1 MPASSA
7 NTPGG
12 FLSKADQQDFFCH
25 YLHPNS
31 PTCPSPA
38 PPVRPFSCI
47 ILLSSAPSPSPSPSP
62 PRFPSKA
69 HQLDFFRHYLHPTA
83 PEKVTNGEMGGMW
96 EGGESSV
103 GANSFHLMLN
113 HFDAK
118 YLKPPWHLLCPS
130 DRAGQSIFILRA
142 AAAMVL
148 SVALPEGLDASK
160 LSKDISAYSELQ
172 QARLKFRPTLPS
184 MLDGPSVVE
193 KGPPTKA
200 AGNDEEI
207 AKLFPSLYG
216 QPSVKLVPAGAS
228 AAPTT
233 PITVGVVLSG
243 GQAPGG
249 HNVIAGLF
257 DYLQEKVPGSKLLGF
272 LGGPAGV
279 MKCKYVEIT
288 AEFLYPYRNQ
298 GGFDIICSG
307 RDKIESPEQ
316 FAMAVAS
323 AEQLSLDGLVVI
335 GGDDSNTNACLLAE
349 HFRVKGLK
357 TKVIGCPKTIDGDLK
372 AAQVPISFGFDTAC
386 KVYSE
391 TIGNV
396 MTDARSGGKYY
407 HFVRLMGRAASHITL
422 ECALQTHPNIT
433 LVGEEVFAK
442 GMTLGQVT
450 NHIADVICKRAEAG
464 KNFGVVL
471 IPEGL
476 IDFIPEINDL
486 ISQLNEILAKA
497 AVDAEG
503 MYEWKEG
510 LQPNTRTLFDSLPKD
525 IQDQLLL
532 ERDPHG
538 NVQVA
543 RIETEKML
551 ISMVEEELGRRA
563 KAGQYKGAFE
573 GRSHFCGYEG
583 RCGMPTLFDATY
595 CYALGSVAAALV
607 QAGET
612 GLIASVGNLTAPP
625 QEWTV
630 GGTALTELMVVE
642 RRKEQGEAVD
652 LGANALT
659 ELMVVARCKGE
670 WQRGKGEWW
679 GEEGN

>member
-1 MPASSA
+1 
-7 NTPGG
+7 
-12 FLSKADQQDFFCH
+12 
-25 YLHPNS
+25 
-31 PTCPSPA
+31 
-38 PPVRPFSCI
+38 
-47 ILLSSAPSPSPSPSP
+47 
-62 PRFPSKA
+62 
-69 HQLDFFRHYLHPTA
+69 
-83 PEKVTNGEMGGMW
+83 
-96 EGGESSV
+96 
-103 GANSFHLMLN
+103 
-113 HFDAK
+113 
-118 YLKPPWHLLCPS
+118 
-130 DRAGQSIFILRA
+130 
-142 AAAMVL
+142 MVL
-148 SVALPEGLDASK
+148 SVALPAGLDASK
-160 LSKDISAYSELQ
+160 LSKDISSYSELQ
-172 QARLKFRPTLPS
+172 LARLKYRPTLPS

-216 QPSVKLVPAGAS
+216 QPSVKLIPAGAS
-228 AAPTT
+228 AAAPT

-249 HNVIAGLF
+249 HNVIAGLY

-323 AEQLSLDGLVVI
+323 AEKLSLDGLVVI

-349 HFRVKGLK
+349 HFRGKGLK

-386 KVYSE
+386 KIYSE

-450 NHIADVICKRAEAG
+450 NHIADVICKRADAG

-642 RRKEQGEAVD
+642 RRKGKNKPVIKKAMVEFEGAPFKKFVSVRDDWALNDRYRSPGPVQFEGPTASQPNLTLLLEQGVSI
-652 LGANALT
+652 
-659 ELMVVARCKGE
+659 
-670 WQRGKGEWW
+670 
-679 GEEGN
+679 

>member
-1 MPASSA
+1 
-7 NTPGG
+7 
-12 FLSKADQQDFFCH
+12 
-25 YLHPNS
+25 
-31 PTCPSPA
+31 
-38 PPVRPFSCI
+38 
-47 ILLSSAPSPSPSPSP
+47 
-62 PRFPSKA
+62 
-69 HQLDFFRHYLHPTA
+69 
-83 PEKVTNGEMGGMW
+83 
-96 EGGESSV
+96 
-103 GANSFHLMLN
+103 
-113 HFDAK
+113 
-118 YLKPPWHLLCPS
+118 
-130 DRAGQSIFILRA
+130 
-142 AAAMVL
+142 MVL

-642 RRKEQGEAVD
+642 RRKGASTMAATTVPTAPSFDVNPRPGEPFFLIAGPNVIESEQHTLHMARAIKEVADSLGLRFVFKASFDKANRTSLNAFRGPGMEQGLQMRA
-652 LGANALT
+652 ANCP
-659 ELMVVARCKGE
+659 VVADVTHSLQQPA
-670 WQRGKGEWW
+670 QRQLPGGGLASGGQRHLIPAVARACVAVGVDGIFMEVRTAMRF
-679 GEEGN
+679 